1 MSVFICEASLILF
14 RTDKQELEV
23 LPLEQFQQLR
33 GGRWGNWSP
42 VSGFVLCTISRKEVV
57 GFKRKVT
64 FILFDAGFH
73 SKR

>member
-14 RTDKQELEV
+14 ITDKYELEI

-42 VSGFVLCTISRKEVV
+42 VSGFVLCPVSRKEVV
-57 GFKRKVT
+57 G
-64 FILFDAGFH
+64 
-73 SKR
+73 